1 MPMRLLSATLAIAW
15 KDVRLEFRSRD
26 TVVSA
31 LIFGLIVVVVFNFGL
46 NRTPGSLAPVAP
58 GLLWVAYGFVGVLA
72 MNRAFSREQEQG
84 ALDGLLAAPV
94 SRDAVFLGKMLG
106 TLAFML
112 VIEAVLLPVFAV
124 MLDLPT
130 LSPTLALII
139 LLATVGFA
147 TVGTFF
153 AAIAAQTRSRE
164 ILLPVL
170 FFPVIVP
177 VIIAAVEATALVLQ
191 GGPMLPVWTRW
202 LPLLVVF
209 DALFL
214 VICPWIFG
222 YVFEG

>member
-1 MPMRLLSATLAIAW
+1 MRLLSATLAIAW
-15 KDVRLEFRSRD
+15 KDVRLEIRSRD

-72 MNRAFSREQEQG
+72 MNRAFARELEQG

-130 LSPTLALII
+130 LSPILGLII
-139 LLATVGFA
+139 LLATIGFA

-177 VIIAAVEATALVLQ
+177 VIIAAVEATSLVLQ
-191 GGPMLPVWTRW
+191 GGPMLGVWTRW

>member
-1 MPMRLLSATLAIAW
+1 MRLFSATLAIAW
-15 KDVRLEFRSRD
+15 KDVRLEIRSRD
-26 TVVSA
+26 TIVSA

-72 MNRAFSREQEQG
+72 MNRAFARELDQG

-112 VIEAVLLPVFAV
+112 VIEAILLPVFAV
-124 MLDLPT
+124 MLGLPT
-130 LSPTLALII
+130 LSPTLGLII

-177 VIIAAVEATALVLQ
+177 VIIAAVEATALTLQ

>member
-1 MPMRLLSATLAIAW
+1 MQLFSATLAIAW
-15 KDVRLEFRSRD
+15 KDIRLEIRSRD

-112 VIEAVLLPVFAV
+112 VIEVVLLPVFAV

-130 LSPTLALII
+130 LSVTLGLII

-191 GGPMLPVWTRW
+191 GGPIAPVWTRW

>member
-1 MPMRLLSATLAIAW
+1 MRLLSATLAIAW
-15 KDVRLEFRSRD
+15 KDVRLELRSRD
-26 TVVSA
+26 TIISA
-31 LIFGLIVVVVFNFGL
+31 LVFGLIVVVVFNFGL

-58 GLLWVAYGFVGVLA
+58 GLLWVAYAFVGVLA
-72 MNRAFSREQEQG
+72 MNRAFARELEQG

-112 VIEAVLLPVFAV
+112 LIEAVLLPVFAV
-124 MLDLPT
+124 MLDLPA
-130 LSPTLALII
+130 LSPALGLII
-139 LLATVGFA
+139 LLATIGFA

-177 VIIAAVEATALVLQ
+177 VMIAAVEATALALE
-191 GGPMLPVWTRW
+191 GGPMLPIWSRW

-222 YVFEG
+222 FVFEG

>member
-1 MPMRLLSATLAIAW
+1 MRLLSATLAIAW
-15 KDVRLEFRSRD
+15 KDVRLEIRSRD

-72 MNRAFSREQEQG
+72 MNRAFARELEQG

-130 LSPTLALII
+130 LSPILGLVI
-139 LLATVGFA
+139 LLATIGFA

-177 VIIAAVEATALVLQ
+177 VIIAAVEATSLVLQ
-191 GGPMLPVWTRW
+191 GGPMLGVWTRW

>member
-1 MPMRLLSATLAIAW
+1 MRLLNATLAIAW
-15 KDVRLEFRSRD
+15 KDVRLEIRSRD

-46 NRTPGSLAPVAP
+46 NRTPGSPAPVAP

-72 MNRAFSREQEQG
+72 MNRAFAREQEQG

-112 VIEAVLLPVFAV
+112 VIEVVLLPVFAV
-124 MLDLPT
+124 MLDLPALSAT
-130 LSPTLALII
+130 LGLII
-139 LLATVGFA
+139 LLATIGFA

-191 GGPMLPVWTRW
+191 GGPMQAVWTRW

>member
-1 MPMRLLSATLAIAW
+1 MALARNTVAIAW

-72 MNRAFSREQEQG
+72 MNRAFARELDQG

-112 VIEAVLLPVFAV
+112 VIELVLLPVFAV
-124 MLDLPT
+124 MLDLPALSMT
-130 LSPTLALII
+130 LGLII
-139 LLATVGFA
+139 LLATIGFA

-153 AAIAAQTRSRE
+153 AAITAQTRSRE

-177 VIIAAVEATALVLQ
+177 VIIAAVEATALTLN

>member
-1 MPMRLLSATLAIAW
+1 MRLFSATLAIAW
-15 KDVRLEFRSRD
+15 KDIRLEMRSRD
-26 TVVSA
+26 TIVSA

-72 MNRAFSREQEQG
+72 MNRAFARELDQG
-84 ALDGLLAAPV
+84 ALDGLLASPV

-112 VIEAVLLPVFAV
+112 VIEAILLPVFAV
-124 MLDLPT
+124 MLGLPT
-130 LSPTLALII
+130 LSPTLGLII

>member
-1 MPMRLLSATLAIAW
+1 MRLLRATLAIAW
-15 KDVRLEFRSRD
+15 KDVRLEFRSRE

-31 LIFGLIVVVVFNFGL
+31 LVFGLIVVVVFNFGL

-58 GLLWVAYGFVGVLA
+58 GLLWVAYAFVGVLA
-72 MNRAFSREQEQG
+72 MNRTFARELEQG
-84 ALDGLLAAPV
+84 GMDGLLAAPV

-106 TLAFML
+106 TLVFML

-124 MLDLPT
+124 MLDLAA
-130 LSPTLALII
+130 LSPVLGLII
-139 LLATVGFA
+139 LLATIGFA

-153 AAIAAQTRSRE
+153 SGIAAQSRSRE

-177 VIIAAVEATALVLQ
+177 VIIAAVEATALALQ
-191 GGPMLPVWTRW
+191 GGPLQPIWTRW

-222 YVFEG
+222 FVFEE

>member
-1 MPMRLLSATLAIAW
+1 MRLLSATFAIAW
-15 KDVRLEFRSRD
+15 KDVRLELRSRD
-26 TVVSA
+26 TIVSA

-46 NRTPGSLAPVAP
+46 NRTPGSLAPAAP

-72 MNRAFSREQEQG
+72 MNRAFARELDQG

-94 SRDAVFLGKMLG
+94 SRDAIFLGKMLG

-124 MLDLPT
+124 MLDLPA
-130 LSPTLALII
+130 LSPTLGLII
-139 LLATVGFA
+139 LLATIGFA

-153 AAIAAQTRSRE
+153 SAIAAQTRSRE

>member
-1 MPMRLLSATLAIAW
+1 MRLLSATLAIAW
-15 KDVRLEFRSRD
+15 KDVRLEIRSRD
-26 TVVSA
+26 TIVSA

-72 MNRAFSREQEQG
+72 MNRAFAREQEQG

-124 MLDLPT
+124 MLGLPT
-130 LSPTLALII
+130 LSPTLGLII

-177 VIIAAVEATALVLQ
+177 VIIAAVEASALVLQ
-191 GGPMLPVWTRW
+191 GGPMSPVWTRW

>member
-1 MPMRLLSATLAIAW
+1 MRLLSATFAIAW

-26 TVVSA
+26 TIVSA

-46 NRTPGSLAPVAP
+46 NRAPGSLGPAAP
-58 GLLWVAYGFVGVLA
+58 GLLWVAYAFVGVLA
-72 MNRAFSREQEQG
+72 MNRAFARELEQG

-106 TLAFML
+106 TLAFMVL
-112 VIEAVLLPVFAV
+112 IEAILLPVFAV
-124 MLDLPT
+124 MLDLPA
-130 LSPTLALII
+130 LSPVLGLII
-139 LLATVGFA
+139 LLATIGFA

-177 VIIAAVEATALVLQ
+177 VIIAAVEATALALQ
-191 GGPMLPVWTRW
+191 GGPMLPIWTRW

-209 DALFL
+209 DAVFL

-222 YVFEG
+222 FVFEG

>member
-1 MPMRLLSATLAIAW
+1 MRLLRATLAIAW
-15 KDVRLEFRSRD
+15 KDVRLEFRSRE

-31 LIFGLIVVVVFNFGL
+31 LVFGLIVVVVFNFGL

-58 GLLWVAYGFVGVLA
+58 GLLWVAYAFVGVLA
-72 MNRAFSREQEQG
+72 MNRTFARELEQG
-84 ALDGLLAAPV
+84 GMDGLLAAPV

-106 TLAFML
+106 TLVFML

-124 MLDLPT
+124 MLDLPA
-130 LSPTLALII
+130 LSPVLGLII
-139 LLATVGFA
+139 LLATIGFA
-147 TVGTFF
+147 TAGTFF
-153 AAIAAQTRSRE
+153 SGIAAQSRSRE

-177 VIIAAVEATALVLQ
+177 VIIAAVEATALALQ
-191 GGPMLPVWTRW
+191 GGPLQPIWTRW

-222 YVFEG
+222 FVFEE

>member
-1 MPMRLLSATLAIAW
+1 MRLLSATLAIAW
-15 KDVRLEFRSRD
+15 KDVQLEIRSRD

-72 MNRAFSREQEQG
+72 MNRAFAREQEQG

-112 VIEAVLLPVFAV
+112 VIEVVLLPVFAV

-130 LSPTLALII
+130 LSVTLGLII
-139 LLATVGFA
+139 LLAAVGFA

-177 VIIAAVEATALVLQ
+177 VIIAAVEATALVLE

>member
-1 MPMRLLSATLAIAW
+1 MGLLSATLAIAW
-15 KDVRLEFRSRD
+15 KDVRLELRSRD
-26 TVVSA
+26 TIVSA

-46 NRTPGSLAPVAP
+46 NRTPGSLSLVAP
-58 GLLWVAYGFVGVLA
+58 GLLWVVYAFVGVLA
-72 MNRAFSREQEQG
+72 MNRAFARELEHG

-106 TLAFML
+106 TLVFML
-112 VIEAVLLPVFAV
+112 VIETVLLPVFAV
-124 MLDLPT
+124 MLDLPA
-130 LSPTLALII
+130 LSPVLGLII

-153 AAIAAQTRSRE
+153 AGIAAQTRSRE

-177 VIIAAVEATALVLQ
+177 VIIAAVEATALALQ
-191 GGPMLPVWTRW
+191 GGPMTPIWTRW

-222 YVFEG
+222 FVFEG

>member
-1 MPMRLLSATLAIAW
+1 MRLLSATLAIAW
-15 KDVRLEFRSRD
+15 KDVRLEIRSRD
-26 TVVSA
+26 TIVSA

-72 MNRAFSREQEQG
+72 MNRAFAREQEQG

-106 TLAFML
+106 TLTFML
-112 VIEAVLLPVFAV
+112 VIEAALLPVFAV

-130 LSPTLALII
+130 LSPTLGLII

-177 VIIAAVEATALVLQ
+177 VIIAAVEATALALQ

>member
-1 MPMRLLSATLAIAW
+1 MQLFSATLAIAW
-15 KDVRLEFRSRD
+15 KDILLEIRSRD

-112 VIEAVLLPVFAV
+112 VIEVVLLPVFAV

-130 LSPTLALII
+130 LSVTLGLII

-191 GGPMLPVWTRW
+191 GGPIAPVWTRW

>member
-1 MPMRLLSATLAIAW
+1 MRLLSATLAIAW
-15 KDVRLEFRSRD
+15 KDVRLEIRSRD

-31 LIFGLIVVVVFNFGL
+31 LVFGLIVVVVFNFGL
-46 NRTPGSLAPVAP
+46 NRTPGSLAPAAP

-72 MNRAFSREQEQG
+72 MNRAFAREQEQG

-112 VIEAVLLPVFAV
+112 VIEVVLLPVFAV
-124 MLDLPT
+124 MLDLPALSAT
-130 LSPTLALII
+130 LGLII
-139 LLATVGFA
+139 LLATIGFA

-191 GGPMLPVWTRW
+191 GGPMQAVWTRW

>member
-1 MPMRLLSATLAIAW
+1 MRLLSATLAIAW
-15 KDVRLEFRSRD
+15 KDVRLEIRSRD

-72 MNRAFSREQEQG
+72 MNRAFAREQEQG

-112 VIEAVLLPVFAV
+112 VIEVVLLPVFAV

-130 LSPTLALII
+130 LSAALGLII

-147 TVGTFF
+147 TVGTLF

-202 LPLLVVF
+202 VPLLVVF
-209 DALFL
+209 DGLFL

>member
-1 MPMRLLSATLAIAW
+1 MRLLNATLAIAW
-15 KDVRLEFRSRD
+15 KDVRLEIRSRD
-26 TVVSA
+26 TIVSA

-72 MNRAFSREQEQG
+72 MNRAFAREQEQG

-112 VIEAVLLPVFAV
+112 VIEAFLLPVFAV
-124 MLDLPT
+124 MLGLPT
-130 LSPTLALII
+130 LSPTLGLII

-177 VIIAAVEATALVLQ
+177 VIIAAVEATALTLQ
-191 GGPMLPVWTRW
+191 GGPMLLVWTRW

>member
-1 MPMRLLSATLAIAW
+1 MRLLSATLAIAW

-72 MNRAFSREQEQG
+72 MNRAFARELDQG

-112 VIEAVLLPVFAV
+112 VIEVVLLPVFAV

-130 LSPTLALII
+130 LSPTLGLII
-139 LLATVGFA
+139 LLATIGFA

-191 GGPMLPVWTRW
+191 GGPMLSVWTRW

>member
-1 MPMRLLSATLAIAW
+1 MSATLAIAW
-15 KDVRLEFRSRD
+15 KDVRLEIRSRD
-26 TVVSA
+26 TIISA
-31 LIFGLIVVVVFNFGL
+31 LVFGLIVVVVFNFGL

-58 GLLWVAYGFVGVLA
+58 GLLWVAYAFVGVLA
-72 MNRAFSREQEQG
+72 MNRAFARELEQG

-112 VIEAVLLPVFAV
+112 LIEAVLLPVFAV
-124 MLDLPT
+124 MLDLPA
-130 LSPTLALII
+130 LSPALGLII
-139 LLATVGFA
+139 LLATIGFA

-177 VIIAAVEATALVLQ
+177 VMIAAVEATALALE
-191 GGPMLPVWTRW
+191 GGPMLPIWSRW

-222 YVFEG
+222 FVFEG

>member
-1 MPMRLLSATLAIAW
+1 MRLLNATLAIAW
-15 KDVRLEFRSRD
+15 KDVRLEIRSRD

-72 MNRAFSREQEQG
+72 MNRAFAREQEQG

-112 VIEAVLLPVFAV
+112 VIEVVLLPVFAV
-124 MLDLPT
+124 MLGLPALSAT
-130 LSPTLALII
+130 LGLII
-139 LLATVGFA
+139 LLATIGFA

-191 GGPMLPVWTRW
+191 GGPMQAVWTRW

>member
-1 MPMRLLSATLAIAW
+1 MRLLSATLAIAW

-46 NRTPGSLAPVAP
+46 NQTPGSLAPVAP

-72 MNRAFSREQEQG
+72 MNRAFAREQEQG

-124 MLDLPT
+124 MLDLPA
-130 LSPTLALII
+130 LSAILGLII

-177 VIIAAVEATALVLQ
+177 VIIAAVEATALVLN

>member
-1 MPMRLLSATLAIAW
+1 MRLFSATLAIAW
-15 KDVRLEFRSRD
+15 KDIRLEMRSRD
-26 TVVSA
+26 TIVSA

-72 MNRAFSREQEQG
+72 MNRAFARELDQG

-112 VIEAVLLPVFAV
+112 VIEIVLLPVFAV
-124 MLDLPT
+124 MLGLPT
-130 LSPTLALII
+130 LSPTLGLII

>member
-1 MPMRLLSATLAIAW
+1 MRLLSATLAIAW
-15 KDVRLEFRSRD
+15 KDVRLEIRSRD

-72 MNRAFSREQEQG
+72 MNRAFAREQEQG

-112 VIEAVLLPVFAV
+112 VIEVVLLPVFAV
-124 MLDLPT
+124 MLDLPALSAT
-130 LSPTLALII
+130 LGLII
-139 LLATVGFA
+139 LLATIGFA

-191 GGPMLPVWTRW
+191 GGPMPAVWTRW

>member
-1 MPMRLLSATLAIAW
+1 MRLLSATLAIAW
-15 KDVRLEFRSRD
+15 KDVRLEIRSRD

-46 NRTPGSLAPVAP
+46 NRTPGSLAPAAP

-72 MNRAFSREQEQG
+72 MNRAFAREQEQG

-112 VIEAVLLPVFAV
+112 VIEIVLLPVFAV
-124 MLDLPT
+124 MLDLPAISAT
-130 LSPTLALII
+130 LGLII

-191 GGPMLPVWTRW
+191 GGPMSPVWTRW

>member
-1 MPMRLLSATLAIAW
+1 MRLLSATLAIAW
-15 KDVRLEFRSRD
+15 KDVRLEVRSRD

-72 MNRAFSREQEQG
+72 MNRAFARELEQG

-130 LSPTLALII
+130 LSPVLALII
-139 LLATVGFA
+139 LLATIGFA

-177 VIIAAVEATALVLQ
+177 VIIAAVEATDLVLQ
-191 GGPMLPVWTRW
+191 GGPMLGVWTRW

>member
-1 MPMRLLSATLAIAW
+1 MRLFSATLAIAW
-15 KDVRLEFRSRD
+15 KDVRLEIRSRD
-26 TVVSA
+26 TIVSA

-46 NRTPGSLAPVAP
+46 NRTPGSLSPVAP

-72 MNRAFSREQEQG
+72 MNRAFARELDQG

-112 VIEAVLLPVFAV
+112 IIEAVLLPVFAV

-130 LSPTLALII
+130 LSPTLGLII

-177 VIIAAVEATALVLQ
+177 VIIAAVEATALALE

>member
-1 MPMRLLSATLAIAW
+1 MRLLSATLAIAW
-15 KDVRLEFRSRD
+15 KDVRLEIRSRD

-72 MNRAFSREQEQG
+72 MNRAFAREQEQG

-112 VIEAVLLPVFAV
+112 VIEVVLLPVFAV
-124 MLDLPT
+124 MLDLPA
-130 LSPTLALII
+130 LSPTLGLII
-139 LLATVGFA
+139 LLATIGFA

-191 GGPMLPVWTRW
+191 GGPMPAVWTRW

>member
-1 MPMRLLSATLAIAW
+1 MRLFSATLAIAW
-15 KDVRLEFRSRD
+15 KDVRLEIRSRD
-26 TVVSA
+26 TIVSA

-72 MNRAFSREQEQG
+72 MNRAFAREQEQG

-130 LSPTLALII
+130 LSAMLGLII

-191 GGPMLPVWTRW
+191 GGPMLAVWTRW